1 MCSALLCLPLQD
13 LAIHQLCKVKENGW
27 DGMDSSGSA
36 DTTNPA
42 SKVSVVQM
50 LVVPAS
56 NINAV

>member
-1 MCSALLCLPLQD
+1 LPLQD

-36 DTTNPA
+36 VTTNPA